1 MEPIKHNIQTLDAA
15 LLLPQSPETAA
26 LEARL
31 SSLFPNRQLRRVLL
45 VVPPDGDKKHF
56 NYATCKLGRY
66 PNFPPYGL
74 GLLATRL
81 RTDGVNVKVLNLNHE
96 VLKACRA
103 SASEDAFDFSQFV
116 DDRLTRELE
125 DFQPDLIGITCMFSQ
140 THSSMIDVCR
150 LIKQKK
156 PAVPLSAGGVHVTNS
171 MMDEKTR
178 LIFFED
184 LPMVDL
190 FFFYE
195 SDLAFPAFVRAVNR
209 KAPLTELGQLL
220 FNDPKTKLHCTNRKT
235 PEGEDLD
242 VIPAHDLIT
251 PPDLAEHGKIGSYHM
266 LVKSGTRFTTVLSN
280 RGCRA
285 QCTFCSVRNFNG
297 MGVRTRSVQS
307 VIDELLRLRHDFGV
321 GHVMWLDDDFL
332 KDHGRTMQLFNEM
345 VRQDVGITW
354 DCTNGVIAYS
364 CTDEIIAAAAASGC
378 VGLTIG
384 MESGNPAILKEI
396 KKPGTVDVFIRAAE
410 AFRKC
415 EQINSRVFLMIGFP
429 HETFAMVRD
438 TFEVAREM
446 DLDWSFITPLQPLP
460 NTPIFTQMA
469 LEGMIGQVV
478 FDEIRYKLGAHGKQ
492 RESTERKVNVFA
504 TDFNR
509 IFEDA
514 DMNAIPTKDEI
525 NRLWAYLNYHLNFD
539 RLFRERR
546 ATKHRQMYQYLQ
558 FITEVVAPED
568 AFAHY
573 FRAYLHHR
581 AHGTVN
587 PQWAPVLQKI
597 LNETPEWQDRFR
609 EFGLHAGDLTNGNFP
624 ESAEAIDKMVYRRSA

>member
-1 MEPIKHNIQTLDAA
+1 MKLAIETLDAA
-15 LLLPQSPETAA
+15 VLARQSSVTDRLETC
-26 LEARL
+26 L
-31 SSLFPNRQLRRVLL
+31 SHLFPKRQLERVLL
-45 VVPPDGDKKHF
+45 IVPPDGDVKNF

-66 PNFPPYGL
+66 PNFPPYGM
-74 GLLATRL
+74 GILASRL
-81 RTDGVNVKVLNLNHE
+81 RAEGFQVSVLNLNHE
-96 VLKACRA
+96 VLKACRH
-103 SASEDAFDFSQFV
+103 SEGEDTFNFTQFV
-116 DDRLTRELE
+116 EDRLTEALQN
-125 DFQPDLIGITCMFSQ
+125 FKPQMAGVTCMFSQ
-140 THSSMIDVCR
+140 THTSMVDVCR
-150 LIKQKK
+150 FLKK
-156 PAVPLSAGGVHVTNS
+156 VQPELPIAIGGVHVTNS

-178 LIFFED
+178 PIFFED
-184 LPMVDL
+184 LAMVDL

-195 SDLAFPAFVRAVNR
+195 SDLTFPAFARVVNR
-209 KAPLTELGQLL
+209 QAPLSALGQML
-220 FNDPKTKLHCTNRKT
+220 FNDPETKFHCIERQT

-251 PPDLAEHGKIGSYHM
+251 PPDLAENGKIGSYHM

-307 VIDELLRLRHDFGV
+307 VIDELLRLRHDFGI

-332 KDHGRTMQLFNEM
+332 KDPGRTMQLFNEI

-384 MESGNPAILKEI
+384 MESGNPQILKEI

-410 AFRKC
+410 AFRKH

-492 RESTERKVNVFA
+492 RKSTERRVNVFA

-514 DMNAIPTKDEI
+514 DMNAIPTKEEI

-546 ATKHRQMYQYLQ
+546 AAKRRQMYQYLQ

-581 AHGTVN
+581 AHGTLN
-587 PQWAPVLQKI
+587 LQWAPALQKI
-597 LNETPEWQDRFR
+597 LSETPEWQDRFR
-609 EFGLHAGDLTNGNFP
+609 EFGLHAGDLANGNFP
-624 ESAEAIDKMVYRRSA
+624 EGAEAIDKIVYRRSA